1 MARQYVEYQVGP
13 LRRKHTNEEP
23 LKRLASCWAHKG
35 RFGFAFPHRRC
46 CRLCLE
52 SVTKMEWFEYFPIV
66 MLPLKLLV
74 VGIGMYYSIKWHYDQ
89 GKLKR
94 AEDEKRKHQM
104 AVAAKA
110 AQDREIA
117 SAELSQP
124 SP

>member
-1 MARQYVEYQVGP
+1 M
-13 LRRKHTNEEP
+13 
-23 LKRLASCWAHKG
+23 
-35 RFGFAFPHRRC
+35 
-46 CRLCLE
+46 E

-94 AEDEKRKHQM
+94 AEDEKSKHQM

>member
-1 MARQYVEYQVGP
+1 MR
-13 LRRKHTNEEP
+13 LRI
-23 LKRLASCWAHKG
+23 G
-35 RFGFAFPHRRC
+35 RC

-104 AVAAKA
+104 AAAAKA
-110 AQDREIA
+110 AEDREIA
-117 SAELSQP
+117 SAELPQP